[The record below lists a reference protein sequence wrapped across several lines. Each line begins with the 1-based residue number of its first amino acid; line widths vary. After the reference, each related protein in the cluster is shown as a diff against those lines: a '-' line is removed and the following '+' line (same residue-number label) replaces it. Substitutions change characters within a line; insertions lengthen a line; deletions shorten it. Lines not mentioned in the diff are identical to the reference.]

1 MKLLN
6 MNKFLIT
13 TALVFGF
20 IAFGYSQQ
28 LVYTPKN
35 PNFGGVYLNYSW
47 LLSSAQAQN
56 KFKVEEDDPFAQQT
70 QLEQIQE
77 DLNSSVLRE
86 ISNSFLDSQ
95 LDDGLKPGVF
105 TVGSLV
111 LDVFETRNGLVVNIL
126 DTNNGDQTQIV
137 VPN

>member
-13 TALVFGF
+13 TALIFGF
-20 IAFGYSQQ
+20 VAFGYSQQ

-35 PNFGGVYLNYSW
+35 PNFGGANFNYSW

-77 DLNSSVLRE
+77 DLNSSVGYRRPLQAAWRGL
-86 ISNSFLDSQ
+86 IRPSRPS
-95 LDDGLKPGVF
+95 DG
-105 TVGSLV
+105 
-111 LDVFETRNGLVVNIL
+111 
-126 DTNNGDQTQIV
+126 
-137 VPN
+137 

>member
-1 MKLLN
+1 M
-6 MNKFLIT
+6 
-13 TALVFGF
+13 
-20 IAFGYSQQ
+20 
-28 LVYTPKN
+28 
-35 PNFGGVYLNYSW
+35 
-47 LLSSAQAQN
+47 SSAQAQN

-95 LDDGLKPGVF
+95 LGDGLRPGVF
-105 TVGSLV
+105 NVGSLV

-126 DTNNGDQTQIV
+126 DTNNGDQTQII

>member
-28 LVYTPKN
+28 LIYTPNN
-35 PNFGGVYLNYSW
+35 PNFGGGYFNYSW

-95 LDDGLKPGVF
+95 LGDGLKPGVF
-105 TVGSLV
+105 NVGSLV

-126 DTNNGDQTQIV
+126 DTNNGDQTQII

>member
-28 LVYTPKN
+28 LVYTPKS
-35 PNFGGVYLNYSW
+35 NFGGANFNYSW

-95 LDDGLKPGVF
+95 LGDGLKPGVF
-105 TVGSLV
+105 NVGSLV
-111 LDVFETRNGLVVNIL
+111 LDILKRETAWS
-126 DTNNGDQTQIV
+126 
-137 VPN
+137 